1 MQPAGVYFNHM
12 RKAAGSTTGSTTIA
26 WFQHIGQARNFY
38 VTAMEFSFFASTAWL
53 TCHPSSFVVVPLRE
67 PISRHVSEYHHAG
80 PPYRCQTTPIRDTA
94 CFAEAYSDDMWMRWL
109 DHTATDKPTRNVR
122 NFSFPRGKYV
132 ANTYVKRLGGNCT
145 LSSNF
150 KALPL
155 FQSKSLRQ
163 SVTLQMS
170 PIYGVPRN
178 VTQMKCP
185 MRCPHE
191 QKLEPRLALQAL
203 GAHDLVLISEWL
215 NEPVY
220 LAWLDWLLRL
230 DGGASLPPLPHCLC
244 DGTHACRERA

>member
-1 MQPAGVYFNHM
+1 M
-12 RKAAGSTTGSTTIA
+12 
-26 WFQHIGQARNFY
+26 
-38 VTAMEFSFFASTAWL
+38 
-53 TCHPSSFVVVPLRE
+53 
-67 PISRHVSEYHHAG
+67 
-80 PPYRCQTTPIRDTA
+80 
-94 CFAEAYSDDMWMRWL
+94 